1 MLHKSVLLK
10 KSIEILHPESGKTYL
25 DLTLGGGGHSAEIL
39 KRSDPDGA
47 VIAFDKDKDAI
58 ARVNDSL
65 KKDFPNRFFAVKS
78 DYGQCANVLMDMKID
93 GVDGVIMD
101 LGVSSF
107 QIEDKKRGFSFLK
120 DGPLDMRMDKDSPLS
135 AYEVVNRWKENE
147 LYRIIKSY
155 SEERFAGRIARSIVM
170 HRSKKPIETTKE
182 LADIITDAV
191 PSHFYKR
198 IHPATKTFQAI
209 RIAVNN
215 ELENLEKGL
224 RGAVELL
231 KKDGK
236 ICVISFHSL
245 EDRIVKHTFRFYKD
259 KGLLMLLNKKPLY
272 ADEDEIDRNIRARS
286 AKMRC
291 AVKLN

>member
-10 KSIEILHPESGKTYL
+10 KSIDMLHPESGKVYL
-25 DLTLGGGGHSAEIL
+25 DLTFGGGGHSLEIL
-39 KRSDPDGA
+39 KRSDPDGV
-47 VIAFDKDKDAI
+47 VIAFDKDEDAI
-58 ARVNDSL
+58 ARANDSL
-65 KKDFPNRFFAVKS
+65 KKDYPDRFFIVKS
-78 DYGQCANVLMDMKID
+78 DYSQCVNVLRDMKID

-101 LGVSSF
+101 LGISSF
-107 QIEDKKRGFSFLK
+107 QVEDGKRGFSFLK
-120 DGPLDMRMDKDSPLS
+120 DGPLDMRMDRDNPLS
-135 AYEVVNRWKENE
+135 AYEIVNRWKENE
-147 LYRIIKSY
+147 IYTIIKSY
-155 SEERFAGRIARSIVM
+155 SEERFARRIVKSIIT
-170 HRSKKPIETTKE
+170 HRAKKIIKTTKE
-182 LADIITDAV
+182 LADIVTDAV
-191 PSHFYKR
+191 PSHFYKK

-209 RIAVNN
+209 RIVVNS

-224 RGAVELL
+224 KSAIELL

-259 KGLLMLLNKKPLY
+259 KGFLMLLNKKPIY
-272 ADEDEIDRNIRARS
+272 ADEDEISENIRARS

>member
-10 KSIEILHPESGKTYL
+10 KSIDMIQPESGKVYL
-25 DLTLGGGGHSAEIL
+25 DLTFGGGGHSLEIL
-39 KRSDPDGA
+39 KRSDPDGV
-47 VIAFDKDKDAI
+47 VIAFDKDEDAI
-58 ARVNDSL
+58 ARANGSL
-65 KKDFPNRFFAVKS
+65 KKDYPDRFFIVKS
-78 DYGQCANVLMDMKID
+78 DYSQCVNVLRDMKID

-101 LGVSSF
+101 LGISSF
-107 QIEDKKRGFSFLK
+107 QVEDEKRGFSFLK
-120 DGPLDMRMDKDSPLS
+120 DGPLDMRMDRDNPLS
-135 AYEVVNRWKENE
+135 AYEIVNRWKEDE
-147 LYRIIKSY
+147 IYTIIKSY
-155 SEERFAGRIARSIVM
+155 AEERFARRIAKSIVT
-170 HRSKKPIETTKE
+170 HRAKKAIKTTKE
-182 LADIITDAV
+182 LADIVIDAV
-191 PSHFYKR
+191 PSHFYKK

-209 RIAVNN
+209 RIAVNS

-224 RGAVELL
+224 KSAIELL

-259 KGLLMLLNKKPLY
+259 KGFLMLLNKKPIY
-272 ADEDEIDRNIRARS
+272 ADEDEISENIRARS